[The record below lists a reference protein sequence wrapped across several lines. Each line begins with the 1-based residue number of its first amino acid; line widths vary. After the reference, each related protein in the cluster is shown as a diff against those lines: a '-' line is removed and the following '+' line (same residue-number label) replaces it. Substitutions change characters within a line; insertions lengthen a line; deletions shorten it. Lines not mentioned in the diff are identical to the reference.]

1 MIRLAEAADWE
12 AAIGVA
18 WVTFQQIAAQVS
30 SEEGARDF
38 CDGLTS
44 TQLYIDFL
52 QGRYPLFCAYQE
64 NKVVGMLALRE
75 QKHISLFFVKRELQR
90 RGIGTKLLEMC
101 KAYCRERGILELTV
115 NAAPTGVPFYLAN
128 GFRALAE
135 ECFEGGLRFIPMKV
149 KA

>member
-1 MIRLAEAADWE
+1 MIRLATDADWE

-38 CDGLTS
+38 HDGLTG

-52 QGRYPLFCAYQE
+52 QGRYPLFCAYQG
-64 NKVVGMLALRE
+64 NKVVGMLVL
-75 QKHISLFFVKRELQR
+75 QKPGHISLFFVKKEYQR
-90 RGIGTKLLEMC
+90 KGIGTGLLEAC
-101 KAYCRERGILELTV
+101 KAYCVEHGVSELTV
-115 NAAPTGVPFYLAN
+115 NAAPTAVSFYSAK
-128 GFRALAE
+128 GFRVSAE
-135 ECFEGGLRFIPMKV
+135 ERFEGGLRFTPMTV